1 MVEDRIGLP
10 QNQDN
15 IDRAEINNVNNN
27 PPNLTNIPQNV
38 SVGRDSQELIH
49 ELARELCSSR

>member
-15 IDRAEINNVNNN
+15 IDRAEINNVENNS
-27 PPNLTNIPQNV
+27 PNLTNIPQNV
-38 SVGRDSQELIH
+38 SDSQELIH
-49 ELARELCSSR
+49 ELARELCSSG